1 MKGILR
7 LRKWL
12 KSRNM
17 KIYLFSFIFF
27 LILGKSFG
35 QDPNWSVNPNDYQ
48 YNMSFTAFLNVNGN
62 TLSASNDKVAAFIN
76 DEVRGVANVVFVPNS
91 NKYVVYLS
99 VFANTNGET
108 ISFKIYDSTNDNV
121 VNVITS
127 EIFKIDGDIGT
138 VFQSFSIA
146 NPTLN
151 NQADLSSF
159 EFVGIT
165 EKSVSI
171 TGNKVDILVP
181 QNTNISN
188 LVANFMLSNGA
199 NLFLN
204 RVKQTSGSSV
214 QDYSNPIIFEVL
226 SQNES
231 VLKEYEVQVE
241 IEKVVL
247 PSDLTVNLSS
257 TSSSLVKHH
266 PVEIQVQT
274 SEPITELARDDFLT
288 VNGVIHSIIS
298 INSTTYIV
306 QCYAIEQ
313 GLFSIEIPKNKLI
326 SDTNNKNNVA
336 SNKLS
341 FSYDNVAPYLS
352 QIQRKTPNQE
362 ITNNDS
368 VTFTVIFSEAV
379 ENVMATDFESVTN
392 AIISLQKITDTS
404 YNISV
409 KNINNYNGT
418 VSVSLKNTNS
428 IRDKAGNLLRK
439 SFLKNYTN

>member
-1 MKGILR
+1 
-7 LRKWL
+7 
-12 KSRNM
+12 M

-35 QDPNWSVNPNDYQ
+35 QDPNWSVNPSDYQ

-108 ISFKIYDSTNDNV
+108 ISFKIYDSTNDTV
-121 VNVITS
+121 INVITS

-288 VNGVIHSIIS
+288 VNGVIHSITS

>member
-76 DEVRGVANVVFVPNS
+76 DEVRGVANVVFIPNS